1 MNKTEE
7 ILQIISDIT
16 SQPINLLKENM
27 ETKGMWDSFNTVE
40 IVFALE
46 EKFDTTF
53 SQDEIASMT
62 TVAKIVEL
70 VNSKV

>member
-16 SQPINLLKENM
+16 SQPIEHLRENQD
-27 ETKGMWDSFNTVE
+27 KVGLWDSFNTVE

-46 EKFDTTF
+46 EKFGITF
-53 SQDEIASMT
+53 SQDDIASLT
-62 TVAKIVEL
+62 TISAII
-70 VNSKV
+70 SKVEK